1 MPWFRMEVKKEKN
14 IICHSESGLQKDPED
29 NRKVD
34 TLLASPAVANL
45 TLTTTLW
52 GRGDYSYYSDED
64 LSSLISWRSCRRW
77 GGKATIQTQDSMT
90 PKPSYFHLRERD

>member
-1 MPWFRMEVKKEKN
+1 MEVKKEKN

-45 TLTTTLW
+45 TLTTTL
-52 GRGDYSYYSDED
+52 
-64 LSSLISWRSCRRW
+64 
-77 GGKATIQTQDSMT
+77 
-90 PKPSYFHLRERD
+90 